1 MNAERKPCVF
11 FFAGRKGAVPLP
23 WRDALCARLPPRIAK
38 LLRALDDA
46 DAARLTELRFHRDR
60 PVELVFADV
69 SQEVPPVMDAKEM
82 DALLAALSGYA
93 LYACES
99 QMAEG
104 YIPLGNGH
112 RAGVCG
118 RLVQGESGARMS
130 GVSSVCVRVARH
142 VPGASL
148 ALRPHLLDARGK
160 PRRALIL
167 GAPGSGKTTALRDAA
182 VYLSDECGLHV
193 AVADEREELFGGCI
207 PPKLARRVDVLA
219 GADKAAAVRMLLRAM
234 APEVIVTDELGKPED
249 VDALLDTARC
259 GVGLIA
265 SAHAGGME
273 DALRRPA
280 LRALIDA
287 RAFDRYLHIGVYAS
301 LLGAWDESGR
311 EVGRWSH
318 GTSP

>member
-1 MNAERKPCVF
+1 M
-11 FFAGRKGAVPLP
+11 PLP
-23 WRDALCARLPPRIAK
+23 WRDALCARLPARIAK
-38 LLRALDDA
+38 ILRALDSA
-46 DAARLTELRFHRDR
+46 EAARLTELRFRRDR
-60 PVELVFADV
+60 PVELVFAGA
-69 SQEVPPVMDAKEM
+69 SRQEPPVMDAKAM

-93 LYACES
+93 LYACER
-99 QMAEG
+99 QMADG
-104 YIPLGNGH
+104 YISLGNGH

-118 RLVQGESGARMS
+118 RLVCDGADARMS
-130 GVSSVCVRVARH
+130 GITSVCVRVARH

-148 ALRPHLLDARGK
+148 ALRPHLLDAQGR
-160 PRRALIL
+160 PRRVLIL

-182 VYLSDECGLHV
+182 IYLSDECGLHV
-193 AVADEREELFGGCI
+193 AIADEREELFGECV
-207 PPKLARRVDVLA
+207 PPELARCVDVLA

-234 APEVIVTDELGKPED
+234 APEVIVTDELGRPAD
-249 VDALLDTARC
+249 VDALLDAARC

-287 RAFDRYLHIGVYAS
+287 RAFDRYLHIGARAS
-301 LLGAWDESGR
+301 LLGAWDESGK
-311 EVGRWSH
+311 EAGRWSH